1 MIMCGDLKLVYVKY
15 INTDIEEN
23 YVYELLFSENP
34 EMVWGVY
41 WDELNPSSCG
51 DLTPDKSTFSKVK
64 RIKSPYKLTTIQ
76 ECSCLTMEHAIEN
89 IIALSWI
96 DINVLEE
103 YPSNG
108 RMTLHFGDNIKTVED
123 ILTPFEIELE

>member
-1 MIMCGDLKLVYVKY
+1 MKMYGDLKLVYVKY
-15 INTDIEEN
+15 INQDIDEN

-34 EMVWGVY
+34 EMVWGIY

-51 DLTPDKSTFSKVK
+51 DLTPDKSTLSAVK

-76 ECSCLTMEHAIEN
+76 EISCYTMEHATEG

-103 YPSNG
+103 YPPYG
-108 RMTLHFGDNIKTVED
+108 RMTLHFGDDINTVKD
-123 ILTPFEIELE
+123 ILTPFEIELN

>member
-1 MIMCGDLKLVYVKY
+1 MCGNLKLVYVKF
-15 INTDIEEN
+15 INLDIEEN
-23 YVYELLFSENP
+23 YIYELLFSENP
-34 EMVWGVY
+34 EMVWGVF

-51 DLTPDKSTFSKVK
+51 DLTPDKTTYSTVK
-64 RIKSPYKLTTIQ
+64 RIRSPFKLTTIQ

-89 IIALSWI
+89 VIALSWI

-108 RMTLHFGDNIKTVED
+108 RMTLHFGDDIKTVEN
-123 ILTPFEIELE
+123 ILTPFEINLE

>member
-1 MIMCGDLKLVYVKY
+1 MNGNLKLVYIRY
-15 INTDIEEN
+15 INTDIEGN
-23 YVYELLFSENP
+23 YIYELFFSENP

-51 DLTPDKSTFSKVK
+51 DLTPEKTTYSETK
-64 RIKSPYKLTTIQ
+64 RIRSQYKLTTVQ
-76 ECSCLTMEHAIEN
+76 ECSCLTMEHAIEG

-96 DINVLEE
+96 DINVLDE

-108 RMTLHFGDNIKTVED
+108 RMTLHFGDDINTVEN
-123 ILTPFEIELE
+123 ILKPFEIEFE

>member
-1 MIMCGDLKLVYVKY
+1 MCGNLKLVYVKF
-15 INTDIEEN
+15 INLDIEEN
-23 YVYELLFSENP
+23 YIYELLFSENP
-34 EMVWGVY
+34 EMVWGVF

-51 DLTPDKSTFSKVK
+51 DLTPDKTTYSAVK
-64 RIKSPYKLTTIQ
+64 RIRSPFKLTTIQ

-89 IIALSWI
+89 VIALSWI

-108 RMTLHFGDNIKTVED
+108 RMTLHFGDDIKTVED
-123 ILTPFEIELE
+123 ILTPFEINLE

>member
-1 MIMCGDLKLVYVKY
+1 MMYGNLKLVFVKY
-15 INTDIEEN
+15 INTDIEGN
-23 YVYELLFSENP
+23 FIYDLLFSENP

-51 DLTPDKSTFSKVK
+51 DLTPEKTTYSVVK
-64 RIKSPYKLTTIQ
+64 RIRSPYKLTTIQ
-76 ECSCLTMEHAIEN
+76 ECSCLTMEHAIEGV
-89 IIALSWI
+89 IALSWI

-108 RMTLHFGDNIKTVED
+108 RMTLHFGDDIETVEK
-123 ILTPFEIELE
+123 ILTPFEINLE

>member
-1 MIMCGDLKLVYVKY
+1 MCGDLKLIYVKF
-15 INTDIEEN
+15 INLDIEGN

-51 DLTPDKSTFSKVK
+51 DLTPDKTTYSTVK
-64 RIKSPYKLTTIQ
+64 KIRSPFKLKTIQ
-76 ECSCLTMEHAIEN
+76 ECSCLTMEHAIESV
-89 IIALSWI
+89 IALSWI

-103 YPSNG
+103 YPSDG
-108 RMTLHFGDNIKTVED
+108 RMTLHFGEDIETVEK
-123 ILTPFEIELE
+123 ILTPFEINLE

>member
-1 MIMCGDLKLVYVKY
+1 MCGNLKLVYVKF
-15 INTDIEEN
+15 INLDIEEN
-23 YVYELLFSENP
+23 YIYELLFSENP
-34 EMVWGVY
+34 EMVWGVF

-51 DLTPDKSTFSKVK
+51 DLTPDKTTYSAVK
-64 RIKSPYKLTTIQ
+64 RIKSPFKLTTIQ

-89 IIALSWI
+89 VIALSWI

-108 RMTLHFGDNIKTVED
+108 RMTLHFGDDIKTVEN
-123 ILTPFEIELE
+123 ILTPFEINLE

>member
-1 MIMCGDLKLVYVKY
+1 MCGNLKLVYVKF
-15 INTDIEEN
+15 INLDIEEN
-23 YVYELLFSENP
+23 YIYELLFSENP

-51 DLTPDKSTFSKVK
+51 DLTPDKTTYSSVK
-64 RIKSPYKLTTIQ
+64 RIRSPFKLTTIQ

-89 IIALSWI
+89 VIALSWI

-108 RMTLHFGDNIKTVED
+108 RMTLHFGDDISVVEK
-123 ILTPFEIELE
+123 ILIPFEIKLE

>member
-1 MIMCGDLKLVYVKY
+1 MCGNLKLVYVKF
-15 INTDIEEN
+15 INLDIEEN
-23 YVYELLFSENP
+23 YIYELLFSENP
-34 EMVWGVY
+34 EMVWGVF

-51 DLTPDKSTFSKVK
+51 DLTPDKTTYSTVK
-64 RIKSPYKLTTIQ
+64 RIRSPFKLTTIQ

-89 IIALSWI
+89 VIALSWI

-108 RMTLHFGDNIKTVED
+108 RMTLHFGDDIKTVED
-123 ILTPFEIELE
+123 ILTPFEINLE